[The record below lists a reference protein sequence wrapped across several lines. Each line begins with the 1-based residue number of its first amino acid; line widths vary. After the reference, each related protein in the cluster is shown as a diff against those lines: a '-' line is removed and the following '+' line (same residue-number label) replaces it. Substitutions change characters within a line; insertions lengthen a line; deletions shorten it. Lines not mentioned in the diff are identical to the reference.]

1 MTRTYEIPVPPSV
14 NSLYANAQG
23 KGRVKSNRYRIWLRA
38 AENEMQAQQCRPFGS
53 PAILT
58 LNIPENTRGDLS
70 NRFKAAEDLLV
81 RCGVLED
88 DSKAF
93 VRGIRAQWVPKGE
106 PCTIRLEEA

>member
-1 MTRTYEIPVPPSV
+1 MTRTYEIPVPPPIHALFV
-14 NSLYANAQG
+14 NSRAR
-23 KGRVKSNRYRIWLRA
+23 GRVKSNRYLTWIRA
-38 AENEMQAQQCRPFGS
+38 ATNEMLAQQCRPFGS

-88 DSKAF
+88 DSKPF